1 MRAQPVGAMIRLFK
15 HYIPHAVLLL
25 GLIDFALLVLAGD
38 LAWVLR
44 AWQVGME
51 PGRLL
56 YRLPLLLAFA
66 AVTQSALIA
75 VGVFGTDA
83 LRSMRFAGARL
94 LVGVSLAILSFALI
108 AFVLHGHTF
117 WRSTLFFAMVLAIL
131 LLMANRIVVGGIVGA
146 SAFRRRVLVLGA
158 GTRARRIKELAERPE
173 SGFAVVGYIAM
184 NAGQPALDQA
194 VPRGAIADLSSY
206 VRDFGATEVVLAL
219 EERRNALPLKDL
231 LRIKTAGVHVND
243 FSSFLERETG
253 RVDLDTLNPSWLI
266 FSDGFSSGRMLS
278 SAAKRLFDLV
288 ASGAVL
294 ALTFPVIA
302 LFAVLVKLDSHGPA
316 FFRQRRVGLYGEPF
330 EMIKLRSMR
339 SDAEKGGAKWAE
351 KDDPRITRVGKFI
364 RKVRID
370 ELPQA
375 WSVLTGRMS
384 FVGPRPEVPTF
395 VDDLEDKLPFYAERH
410 MVKPGITGWAQSNY
424 PYGASVEDARAKLE
438 YDLYY
443 AKNYTPFLDLLILL
457 QTLRVVLWPEGA
469 R

>member
-1 MRAQPVGAMIRLFK
+1 MIRLFK

-25 GLIDFALLVLAGD
+25 GLIDFVLLVAAGY

-44 AWQVGME
+44 AWQVGMA
-51 PGRLL
+51 PGRLI

-94 LVGVSLAILSFALI
+94 LVGVSLAVLTFALI

-117 WRSTLFFAMVLAIL
+117 WRSTLFFAMVLAIA
-131 LLMANRIVVGGIVGA
+131 LLMANRVVVGGILGA

-158 GTRARRIKELAERPE
+158 GARARRIKDLADRPE

-184 NAGQPALDQA
+184 NAGQPALEHA
-194 VPRGAIADLSSY
+194 VPRGAIADLSRH
-206 VRDFGATEVVLAL
+206 VRDLGVTEVVLAL

-243 FSSFLERETG
+243 FSSFIERETG

-288 ASGAVL
+288 ASGVVL
-294 ALTFPVIA
+294 ALTFPLIA

-351 KDDPRITRVGKFI
+351 KDDPRITRVGRFI

-384 FVGPRPEVPTF
+384 FVGPRPEVPAF

-410 MVKPGITGWAQSNY
+410 MVKPGITGWAQINY

>member
-1 MRAQPVGAMIRLFK
+1 MIRLFK

-25 GLIDFALLVLAGD
+25 GLIDFALLLAAGE
-38 LAWVLR
+38 LAWNLR

-51 PGRLL
+51 PGLLL
-56 YRLPLLLAFA
+56 YRLPMLFAFA

-94 LVGVSLAILSFALI
+94 LVGVSLAVLTFALI
-108 AFVLHGHTF
+108 AFMLHGHTF
-117 WRSTLFFAMVLAIL
+117 WRSTLFFAMVLAIA
-131 LLMANRIVVGGIVGA
+131 LLMANRMVVGSLLGA

-158 GTRARRIKELAERPE
+158 GDRARRIKALSERVE
-173 SGFAVVGYIAM
+173 SGFSVVGYIAM
-184 NAGQPALDQA
+184 SGGAQALDHA
-194 VPRGAIADLSSY
+194 IPRSAIPDLSRH

-266 FSDGFSSGRMLS
+266 FSDGFSSGRMVS
-278 SAAKRLFDLV
+278 SAAKRLFDIV
-288 ASGAVL
+288 ASAVVL
-294 ALTFPVIA
+294 GLTFPVVA
-302 LFAVLVKLDSHGPA
+302 LFAVLVKLDSRGPA

-330 EMIKLRSMR
+330 ELIKLRSMR
-339 SDAEKGGAKWAE
+339 SDAEKDGAKWAE
-351 KDDPRITRVGKFI
+351 KDDPRITRIGRFI

-384 FVGPRPEVPTF
+384 FVGPRPEVPAF
-395 VDDLEDKLPFYAERH
+395 VDDLEEKLPFYAERH
-410 MVKPGITGWAQSNY
+410 MVKPGITGWAQINY